1 MGRDGFEWFSRMSW
15 LFRSVNLSWAVPGDN
30 NSPITAYIIA
40 YKKYLGNK
48 IFHIFHSVIYISRTI
63 KKMKT
68 CPGWTVYKIY
78 VQYSI

>member
-1 MGRDGFEWFSRMSW
+1 MDSNGFYNSTMSW

-48 IFHIFHSVIYISRTI
+48 IFLIFHIVIYINRTKNKQKPALDRQFI
-63 KKMKT
+63 K
-68 CPGWTVYKIY
+68 YIR
-78 VQYSI
+78 I